1 MTLSLMEQ
9 ACDGCS
15 TVRGGQGLKVR
26 ARLCFLALRCRVL
39 AAPTK
44 QHLQCVLQRSRNEAP
59 TDGASLRRLLHG
71 ARWTGTQCACSSLPP
86 GTQMQSACRP
96 EQAPA
101 LVVVCNGA
109 AMELR
114 VMEQACDGCS
124 TVRGAMNMKIVT
136 VFMFKL
142 SGLLMSTSVA
152 SGKTP
157 KSTWTTLHRRSS
169 RCAASRC

>member
-1 MTLSLMEQ
+1 M
-9 ACDGCS
+9 
-15 TVRGGQGLKVR
+15 GLGSERRAVR
-26 ARLCFLALRCRVL
+26 A
-39 AAPTK
+39 
-44 QHLQCVLQRSRNEAP
+44 
-59 TDGASLRRLLHG
+59 SLSGREPATGIGLGRGVTLLLWAHG
-71 ARWTGTQCACSSLPP
+71 VGVHAD
-86 GTQMQSACRP
+86 
-96 EQAPA
+96 APA
-101 LVVVCNGA
+101 HSFPTNADARGEAVRTMPRTLACYPPDRMTAGGSRAVTKYITSALIMCGNGA